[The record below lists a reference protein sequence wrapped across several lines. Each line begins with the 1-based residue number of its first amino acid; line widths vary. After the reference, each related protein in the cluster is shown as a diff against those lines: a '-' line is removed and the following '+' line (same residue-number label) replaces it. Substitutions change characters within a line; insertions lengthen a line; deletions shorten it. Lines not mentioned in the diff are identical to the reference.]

1 MTEPVAESRDLIA
14 AVDLGSNSFHLVVA
28 RLSNDQLVIIDRL
41 REMVRLGG
49 GLDESGRLSNEIS
62 ETALECL
69 ARFGQRLAEIPP
81 ENVRA
86 VGTSALRRARGRREF
101 LRRAEKALGHS
112 IQVISG
118 IEEARLVYLGAARSL
133 PPDGKRRLV
142 MDIGGGS
149 TELIVGEGLEPLALE
164 SLHMGCVSIT
174 NRFFSGGKITEQAFR
189 QAELAASLELRPIKN
204 TFRHMGWVS
213 VVGASGTIRAV
224 GKLVQELRGESVITP
239 AGLAAL
245 RSMMIADGEINRD
258 HLPGLSTE
266 RGPVLV
272 GGLAVLNQLF
282 KTFNIRE
289 MQVAEG
295 ALREGLLHDLLG
307 RLSQEDARELSTRTM
322 QMRYNVDR
330 QQAERVETT
339 ALDLLSEVAL
349 PWDLGS
355 ILARKVLSWAARLH
369 EIGLDIAHSKYQKHG
384 AYLLEHA
391 DMPGFP
397 KDEQFLLSCLVC
409 NHRRKIC
416 EDAVKRLPKSWH
428 LKTWRLI
435 TLLRLAVLL
444 NRSRAPNDLPIL
456 EVSVSGETLSI
467 RFPEGWME
475 QHPLTLADLQQ
486 EENFL
491 RKSPISLEFS

>member
-1 MTEPVAESRDLIA
+1 MIESVAESRDLIA

-28 RLSNDQLVIIDRL
+28 RLSNDQLVVVDRL

-49 GLDESGRLSNEIS
+49 GLDESGRLSKEIS
-62 ETALECL
+62 QTALECL

-86 VGTSALRRARGRREF
+86 AGTSALRRVRGRREF
-101 LRRAEKALGHS
+101 LQRAEKALGHS

-133 PPDGKRRLV
+133 PPDGRRRLV

-149 TELIVGEGLEPLALE
+149 TELIVGEGLEPMALE
-164 SLHMGCVSIT
+164 SLHMGCVSMT
-174 NRFFSGGKITEQAFR
+174 NRFFPGGEITEQAFR

-204 TFRHMGWVS
+204 TFRHMGWVN

-224 GKLVQELRGESVITP
+224 GKLVQELRGESLITP
-239 AGLAAL
+239 AGLDAL

-258 HLPGLSTE
+258 HLPGLSPE

-295 ALREGLLHDLLG
+295 ALREGLLHDLMG
-307 RLSQEDARELSTRTM
+307 RLAHEDAREQSTRTM

-330 QQAERVETT
+330 QQAERVEAT
-339 ALDLLSEVAL
+339 ALDLLEAVVV
-349 PWDLGS
+349 PWGLGS
-355 ILARKVLSWAARLH
+355 TLARKVLSWAARLH

-397 KDEQFLLSCLVC
+397 KDEQYLLSCLVC
-409 NHRRKIC
+409 NHRRKVH
-416 EDAVKRLPKSWH
+416 EDTVKRLPKAWH

-435 TLLRLAVLL
+435 SLLRLAVLL
-444 NRSRAPNDLPIL
+444 NRSRAPNHLPVM
-456 EVSVSGETLSI
+456 EVSVSGETLRVS
-467 RFPEGWME
+467 FPEGWME
-475 QHPLTLADLQQ
+475 QHPLTLADLRQ

>member
-1 MTEPVAESRDLIA
+1 MTEPVAENSDLIA

-28 RLSNDQLVIIDRL
+28 RLSNDQLVVVDRL

-49 GLDESGRLSNEIS
+49 GLDESGRLSTEVS
-62 ETALECL
+62 GKALECL
-69 ARFGQRLAEIPP
+69 ARFGQRLAGIPS

-86 VGTSALRRARGRREF
+86 VGTNALRQARGRREF
-101 LRRAEKALGHS
+101 LQKAEAALGHS

-133 PPDGKRRLV
+133 PPHYQRRLV

-149 TELIVGEGLEPLALE
+149 TELIVGEGLEPMALE
-164 SLHMGCVSIT
+164 SLHMGCVSMT
-174 NRFFSGGKITEQAFR
+174 ARFFPGGIITEQAFR
-189 QAELAASLELRPIKN
+189 RAELAASLELRPIKN
-204 TFRHMGWVS
+204 TFRHMGWVN

-239 AGLAAL
+239 AGLDAL
-245 RSMMIADGEINRD
+245 RSTMIADGEVNRE
-258 HLPGLSTE
+258 HLPGLSAE

-282 KTFNIRE
+282 KTFGIRE

-307 RLSQEDARELSTRTM
+307 RLAHEDAREQSTRTM

-330 QQAERVETT
+330 QQAERVEAT
-339 ALDLLSEVAL
+339 ALGLLEAVAV
-349 PWDLGS
+349 PWELGS
-355 ILARKVLSWAARLH
+355 TLARKVLSWAARLH

-384 AYLLEHA
+384 AYLLENA

-397 KDEQFLLSCLVC
+397 RDEQYLLSCLVC
-409 NHRRKIC
+409 NHRRKVYQ
-416 EDAVKRLPKSWH
+416 DTVKRLPKAWH
-428 LKTWRLI
+428 RKTWRLI
-435 TLLRLAVLL
+435 SLLRLAVLL
-444 NRSRAPNDLPIL
+444 NRSRAPNDLPVIQ
-456 EVSVSGETLSI
+456 VSVSGETLRIS
-467 RFPEGWME
+467 FPEGWME
-475 QHPLTLADLQQ
+475 EHPLTLADLQQ
-486 EENFL
+486 EANFL
-491 RKSPISLEFS
+491 SKSPISLEFL

>member
-1 MTEPVAESRDLIA
+1 MTKLVAENRDLIA
-14 AVDLGSNSFHLVVA
+14 AVDLGSNSFHMVVA
-28 RLSNDQLVIIDRL
+28 RLSNDQLVVVDRL

-49 GLDESGRLSNEIS
+49 GLDESGRLSKEVSDNAI
-62 ETALECL
+62 ECL
-69 ARFGQRLAEIPP
+69 ARFGQRLAEVPP

-86 VGTSALRRARGRREF
+86 VGTNALRRVRGRREF
-101 LRRAEKALGHS
+101 FQQAEKALGHS

-133 PPDGKRRLV
+133 PPDSQRRLV

-149 TELIVGEGLEPLALE
+149 TELIVGEGLEPIALE
-164 SLHMGCVSIT
+164 SLHMGCVSMT
-174 NRFFSGGKITEQAFR
+174 QRFFPGGEITEQAFR

-204 TFRHMGWVS
+204 TFRHMGWGN

-224 GKLVQELRGESVITP
+224 GKLVQELRGESEITP
-239 AGLAAL
+239 AGLEAL
-245 RSMMIADGEINRD
+245 RSMMIEDGEINRE
-258 HLPGLSTE
+258 HLPGLSQE

-282 KTFNIRE
+282 RTFGIQK

-307 RLSQEDARELSTRTM
+307 RLSREDARELSTRTM

-330 QQAERVETT
+330 LQAERVEAT
-339 ALDLLSEVAL
+339 ALDLLEAVAV

-355 ILARKVLSWAARLH
+355 TLARKVLSWAARLH

-397 KDEQFLLSCLVC
+397 KDEQYLLSCLVC
-409 NHRRKIC
+409 NHRRKVY
-416 EDAVKRLPKSWH
+416 EDTVKRLPKTWH

-435 TLLRLAVLL
+435 TVLRLAVLL
-444 NRSRAPNDLPIL
+444 NRSRAPNDLPFM
-456 EVSVSGETLSI
+456 EVSVSGETLRV

-475 QHPLTLADLQQ
+475 QHPLTLADLRQ

-491 RKSPISLEFS
+491 RKSPTSLQFS